1 MDGLQRYTVSQ
12 MRETISYLLP
22 IFDVVRLVDPRDT
35 AVLTLEADGTV
46 SREPY
51 TCFRVWNKDCRCG
64 NCTSIQ
70 ATLDGCQRTKYEF
83 IQENV
88 FYVVSR
94 PLLLALPEGET
105 PVVMEI
111 VSHVSDQLLLE
122 KEHGKSLA
130 ERLAETR
137 EMLYQDELTK
147 VYNRRYLN
155 EFNFLH
161 KGMKRV
167 SGELGVIMLD
177 LRQFKRIN
185 DTLGHL
191 AGDQLLRNVA
201 DVLRARVGSTDS
213 VIRLGGDEFLVMLP
227 GCGEDEVPR
236 TAEELRRAVE
246 TVTPADFG
254 YTYTSGFQATQEEL
268 DRLVDEADR
277 RMYEEKRRRTARYR
291 EYT

>member
-70 ATLDGCQRTKYEF
+70 AALDGCQRTKYEF

-130 ERLAETR
+130 ERTRTVPPAKILAETALMPWGSVTAQFWR
-137 EMLYQDELTK
+137 LAHSST
-147 VYNRRYLN
+147 VNRPPTSVAVVMTATAPQIVEISLARSLAPPRCPDTTGTAKRPHSSTATTAGSRALL
-155 EFNFLH
+155 FR
-161 KGMKRV
+161 KGA
-167 SGELGVIMLD
+167 
-177 LRQFKRIN
+177 
-185 DTLGHL
+185 T
-191 AGDQLLRNVA
+191 A
-201 DVLRARVGSTDS
+201 
-213 VIRLGGDEFLVMLP
+213 
-227 GCGEDEVPR
+227 R
-236 TAEELRRAVE
+236 TAMPTAPTNTSASKEANASSVHRDREKSSILRVHDAS
-246 TVTPADFG
+246 PP
-254 YTYTSGFQATQEEL
+254 S
-268 DRLVDEADR
+268 
-277 RMYEEKRRRTARYR
+277 TARSR
-291 EYT
+291 SARACPLSVKDR

>member
-111 VSHVSDQLLLE
+111 VSHVSDQLLL
-122 KEHGKSLA
+122 
-130 ERLAETR
+130 
-137 EMLYQDELTK
+137 
-147 VYNRRYLN
+147 
-155 EFNFLH
+155 
-161 KGMKRV
+161 
-167 SGELGVIMLD
+167 
-177 LRQFKRIN
+177 
-185 DTLGHL
+185 
-191 AGDQLLRNVA
+191 
-201 DVLRARVGSTDS
+201 
-213 VIRLGGDEFLVMLP
+213 
-227 GCGEDEVPR
+227 
-236 TAEELRRAVE
+236 
-246 TVTPADFG
+246 
-254 YTYTSGFQATQEEL
+254 
-268 DRLVDEADR
+268 
-277 RMYEEKRRRTARYR
+277 
-291 EYT
+291 